1 MVQSTPPVRN
11 RHLAREFDRRRIR
24 EMLLVAALVI
34 VLLLPLL
41 SYVWY
46 HMEWIRLGYE
56 MQRLR
61 QKRDEQVELSAR
73 LRIEKAS
80 LESLARVEREARKR
94 LGLVHSTG
102 AVIHMEE
109 DLLDAAGPAA
119 SPSVSRL
126 DLPDG
131 QGGASQE
138 HSEGNAPAAAPAG
151 AERRAVLR

>member
-1 MVQSTPPVRN
+1 MVQSSPPVRN
-11 RHLAREFDRRRIR
+11 RHLAREFDRRRLR

-34 VLLLPLL
+34 VLLLPLF
-41 SYVWY
+41 SYVWFQ
-46 HMEWIRLGYE
+46 MEWIRLGYE

-61 QKRDEQVELSAR
+61 QMRDEQVELSAR

-80 LESLARVEREARKR
+80 LESLARVEREARER

-102 AVIHMEE
+102 AVILMEE
-109 DLLDAAGPAA
+109 DSLEAAGPPV

-131 QGGASQE
+131 RDAASRE
-138 HSEGNAPAAAPAG
+138 RSEGNASVAAS
-151 AERRAVLR
+151 ERRVVLR